1 MLDCQLKRAI
11 DDEFNYMDYDS
22 MTKRE
27 KESMDYLQKLI
38 DERSTYEEIL

>member
-27 KESMDYLQKLI
+27 KEIMDYLQKLI
-38 DERSTYEEIL
+38 DERSTYQER

>member
-11 DDEFNYMDYDS
+11 DDEFNYMNYDS

-27 KESMDYLQKLI
+27 KEIMDYLQKLI